1 MIGIRAGRLEASLGL
16 ASLGLWAV
24 GVEGEGSGL
33 GAQEPA
39 APAPAGGGT
48 ADLLSL
54 VLMMVLFFGIFY
66 FFLIRPER
74 RRRRQHQELL
84 ASLKRGDKVITIG
97 GICGTIKKVD
107 KDRVWLEV
115 EDGVTL
121 KLVKDSI
128 VEKERPS

>member
-16 ASLGLWAV
+16 AFLGLWVV

-39 APAPAGGGT
+39 PPAGGGT

-84 ASLKRGDKVITIG
+84 ASLKRGDKV
-97 GICGTIKKVD
+97 